1 MAVFERNFNLSQRMT
16 QELGK
21 AIVCGVYPK
30 DESLPT
36 EAELCEQFGVSR
48 TAVREAVKM
57 LSAKG
62 LISSRP
68 RQGIRILPEQEWNIF
83 DSDLLRWSLEGNPSM
98 HVLREFQQM
107 RIAIE
112 PEAASLA
119 ARFADDAS
127 IQRIAD
133 ALEGMR
139 EAKEPEEALAADI
152 AFHESILFAS
162 RNRFYIRLRD
172 FIRTALNVSIRYTN
186 VIKGDHDAVIEDHA
200 KVYNA
205 IKNRNAERAKAA
217 MLLLIDEALTFI
229 EEELAAAGEP
239 VEYPV

>member
-83 DSDLLRWSLEGNPSM
+83 DSDLLRWSLEGNPSL
-98 HVLREFQQM
+98 HVLREFQQV

-119 ARFADDAS
+119 ARFADEAR
-127 IQRIAD
+127 IQAIAD

-139 EAKEPEEALAADI
+139 NADSPEDGLAADI
-152 AFHESILFAS
+152 AFHVSILFAT

-172 FIRTALNVSIRYTN
+172 FIQTALNVSIRHTN
-186 VIKGDHDAVIEDHA
+186 VIKGDQEAIIEDHA

-205 IKNRNAERAKAA
+205 IRNRNPERAKAA

-229 EEELAAAGEP
+229 EGELAEAGEP
-239 VEYPV
+239 VEPLL

>member
-98 HVLREFQQM
+98 NVLREFLQM

-119 ARFADDAS
+119 ARFADDAD
-127 IQRIAD
+127 IERIGD

-139 EAKEPEEALAADI
+139 LASRPEEALQADI
-152 AFHESILFAS
+152 DFHVSVLFAS

-172 FIRTALNVSIRYTN
+172 FIQTALNVSIRHTN
-186 VIKGDHDAVIEDHA
+186 VIKGDHAAVIEDHA

-205 IKNRNAERAKAA
+205 IRNRNAGRAKAA
-217 MLLLIDEALTFI
+217 MLVLIDEALTFI
-229 EEELAAAGEP
+229 EDELAKVGQAVPEA
-239 VEYPV
+239 